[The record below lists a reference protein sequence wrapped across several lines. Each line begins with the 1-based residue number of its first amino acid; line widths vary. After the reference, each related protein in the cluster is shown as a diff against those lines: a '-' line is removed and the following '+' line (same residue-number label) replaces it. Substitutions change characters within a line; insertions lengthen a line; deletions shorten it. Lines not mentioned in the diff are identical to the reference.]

1 MLTAEVLI
9 LDKKSKLTTNENHNL
24 NQNDIIR
31 CKTSKYQDLDNI
43 KVLEV
48 IDEKTI
54 IIDYIFNEEEIKF
67 QDADNV
73 IIIYGRLI
81 EDFNVLNKETIWTL
95 TTSALQEVD
104 RQLQQE
110 KNKIII
116 QQKQI
121 NELETKY
128 NNLQEILSRNNIT

>member
-1 MLTAEVLI
+1 MITAEVLI
-9 LDKKSKLTTNENHNL
+9 LDENKSLLTTNENHNL

-31 CKTSKYQDLDNI
+31 CKTSRYQDLDNI

-48 IDEKTI
+48 IYEKSI
-54 IIDYIFNEEEIKF
+54 IVDYIFNEEQTNFE
-67 QDADNV
+67 DAYNV

-104 RQLQQE
+104 KQLQYE
-110 KNKIII
+110 KNRISKIEKLLVRYGIV
-116 QQKQI
+116 
-121 NELETKY
+121 
-128 NNLQEILSRNNIT
+128 

>member
-1 MLTAEVLI
+1 MITAEVLI
-9 LDKKSKLTTNENHNL
+9 LDENKSLLTTNENHNL

-31 CKTSKYQDLDNI
+31 CKTSRYQDLDNI

-48 IDEKTI
+48 IDEKSI
-54 IIDYIFNEEEIKF
+54 IVDYIFNEEEIKF

-104 RQLQQE
+104 KQLQYE
-110 KNKIII
+110 KNRISKIEKLLVRYGIV
-116 QQKQI
+116 
-121 NELETKY
+121 
-128 NNLQEILSRNNIT
+128 